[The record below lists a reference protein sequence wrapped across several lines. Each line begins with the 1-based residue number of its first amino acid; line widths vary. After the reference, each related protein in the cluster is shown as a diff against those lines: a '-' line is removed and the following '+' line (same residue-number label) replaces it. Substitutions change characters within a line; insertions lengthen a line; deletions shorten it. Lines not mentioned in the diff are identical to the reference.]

1 MALFFYEQRLITVIK
16 YYIAKSNPA
25 TGRRLAAK
33 IMDIQS
39 GKKKNRLTL
48 YIGIALVLGIAL
60 GFIFN
65 KTYVGEENSRIANAD
80 TQAKHL
86 LEKMKAFEMPKDSV
100 AFAALSEQ
108 QKKITE
114 QKKAVEQNLLNTEDE
129 TAALANIKLLGD
141 SLKSINT
148 LLTAQT
154 DTASTAYKSLQKQK
168 DLVAVQK
175 SDTIK
180 ARDKKLEWFTI
191 LADIFLRLIKMIVAP
206 LVFTTLVVGVAK
218 LGDIKAVGRI
228 GGKTMLWFLSA
239 SLVSL
244 LLGMLLV
251 NIFEPGT
258 RMNLP
263 LPDSTVNTGIDKAAM
278 TVKDFFYHVFPAS
291 VVDAM
296 AKNEI
301 LQIVVFSLFF
311 GVAAAALGD
320 IAKPV
325 VKALD
330 AVAHIILRIT
340 SYVMSGFAPLAVF
353 GAMTAIIAKQGI
365 GILKTYSI
373 FIGEFYFGL
382 LLLWILLALA
392 GFLFIKK
399 RVFNLLR
406 RMEEPIMLAFSTAS
420 SEAAFPKTMLELERF
435 GCKDK
440 IVSFVLPLGY
450 SFNLDGSMMYMTF
463 ASLFIAQSYGMHIP
477 FATQIT
483 MLLVL
488 MLTSKGIAG
497 VPRASLVVIAGTL
510 ATFNIPEAGIAL
522 LLGIDPL
529 LDMGRSA
536 TNVVGNSIATAVVS
550 KWEGELSHGHHHEHH
565 GHKHHGH

>member
-1 MALFFYEQRLITVIK
+1 MEMQS
-16 YYIAKSNPA
+16 AK
-25 TGRRLAAK
+25 R
-33 IMDIQS
+33 
-39 GKKKNRLTL
+39 NRLTL
-48 YIGIALVLGIAL
+48 YIGIGLLLGIIA
-60 GFIFN
+60 GFILN
-65 KTYVGEENSRIANAD
+65 KFYVGIENGRIANAEMQQKFLHD
-80 TQAKHL
+80 
-86 LEKMKAFEMPKDSV
+86 KMKSFEIPSDSVLYKTLAVQKKAFENSKSISEKNSIGDENDGEAGRGAILLSDSV
-100 AFAALSEQ
+100 KNIDLRMAALVDTNNIQ
-108 QKKITE
+108 YKILAK
-114 QKKAVEQNLLNTEDE
+114 QSNLV
-129 TAALANIKLLGD
+129 
-141 SLKSINT
+141 
-148 LLTAQT
+148 TAQK
-154 DTASTAYKSLQKQK
+154 AEA
-168 DLVAVQK
+168 
-175 SDTIK
+175 IK
-180 ARDKKLEWFTI
+180 ARDKKLDWFTI
-191 LADIFLRLIKMIVAP
+191 LADIFLRMIKMIVAP

-228 GGKTMLWFLSA
+228 GGKTLMWFLSA

-244 LLGMLLV
+244 LLGLILV
-251 NIFEPGT
+251 NLFKPGIAMHLT
-258 RMNLP
+258 
-263 LPDSTVNTGIDKAAM
+263 LPDVTSASGVDKGALGIKE
-278 TVKDFFYHVFPAS
+278 FFYHVFPAS

-320 IAKPV
+320 IAAPV
-325 VKALD
+325 VRALD
-330 AVAHIILRIT
+330 AVAHIILKVT
-340 SYVMSGFAPLAVF
+340 GYVMKFAPLAVF
-353 GAMTAIIAKQGI
+353 GAMAAIIAKQGL

-382 LLLWILLALA
+382 GLLWIVLILA
-392 GFLFIKK
+392 GSLFIGK
-399 RVFNLLR
+399 RIFNLVKR
-406 RMEEPIMLAFSTAS
+406 IKEPVLIAFSTAS

-463 ASLFIAQSYGMHIP
+463 ASLFIAQSYGIHMDIP
-477 FATQIT
+477 TQVS
-483 MLLVL
+483 MLFVL

-510 ATFNIPEAGIAL
+510 ATFNIPEAGLAL

-550 KWEGELSHGHHHEHH
+550 KLEGELKEG
-565 GHKHHGH
+565 